1 MRQPGVLETASK
13 LEKKKKTI
21 ICHNVDPPSFHIVS
35 MLISIVHRIH
45 AGGNVMRDTKFRS

>member
-13 LEKKKKTI
+13 LEKKKTI